1 MNLIKFF
8 IALLFFIF
16 SFRGMMLYE
25 TKYYSKPHKI
35 RNNVIFVIFLFL
47 LLIEIIAI
55 FYYISQCTI
64 TFVNI
69 VEKYMTIKSSF

>member
-25 TKYYSKPHKI
+25 TKYYSKSHKI
-35 RNNVIFVIFLFL
+35 RNNIIFIIFLFL
-47 LLIEIIAI
+47 DLLGIIGM
-55 FYYISQCTI
+55 FYYGSQCLI

-69 VEKYMTIKSSF
+69 IGKYMTIKSSF